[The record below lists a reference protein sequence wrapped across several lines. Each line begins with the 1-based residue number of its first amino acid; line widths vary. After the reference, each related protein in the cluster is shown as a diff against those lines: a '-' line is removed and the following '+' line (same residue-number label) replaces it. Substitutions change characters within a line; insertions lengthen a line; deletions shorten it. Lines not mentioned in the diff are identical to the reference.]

1 MRRNFFGGRGI
12 RYPNQNSKLSIW
24 SSYYGGGVVGG
35 WVAQILIQ
43 TNLKS
48 ENWKL
53 SSLGPSREVLQSV
66 VTKVSLVIT
75 IWITILL
82 HKIGATIKSLIL
94 LKRTPT
100 PSLDKTFRTD
110 NVSTLFGHLAF
121 LRTSIPLAFL
131 DFLIEKLH
139 HRYYNFSLLHRHW
152 QQIYINSSLSRQLSS
167 YYFLY

>member
-1 MRRNFFGGRGI
+1 MRRIFLARGGI
-12 RYPNQNSKLSIW
+12 RYPNQNSKLSIR
-24 SSYYGGGVVGG
+24 SSNYGGGVVGG
-35 WVAQILIQ
+35 WVAKVQIQ
-43 TNLKS
+43 TNLKTLLPRAKS
-48 ENWKL
+48 ESFTKCCNQSISGHHNIDHHLASQDWCDHKK
-53 SSLGPSREVLQSV
+53 SNPSQ
-66 VTKVSLVIT
+66 TNT
-75 IWITILL
+75 N
-82 HKIGATIKSLIL
+82 
-94 LKRTPT
+94 

-110 NVSTLFGHLAF
+110 NISTLFGHLAF